1 MNTWIELDLNRLS
14 SNIDNL
20 RHALPVSCQI
30 IFVVKANAYG
40 HGMEQIAGG
49 AWQAGV
55 RWFAVAHISEALE
68 LRSILPEAKI
78 LIVGAI
84 EPALAQVC
92 VENRLVPVIISLEHA
107 HQISAELSGHADP
120 LECHVK
126 IDTGMGRLG
135 IDWQEAVQALE
146 EIGGLKELALKGIC
160 THFASSDGESRE
172 YFDTQCRR
180 FSQVTYKA
188 RVQGVEVGFRH
199 ASNSGGVIMEP
210 EMDLDGIRPG
220 IMLYGYGRTE
230 GSDRN
235 VNVQP
240 VLQWKAN
247 VVQVKRV
254 HAGFPVSYDSTYICP
269 DETLIA
275 TIDAGYS
282 DGYPRAL
289 SNKGFRIA
297 GGRRVPVAGR
307 VTMNLMTV
315 DLGIGSRV
323 RAGDEVVL
331 IGSEGGEAIWAD
343 EIAKWSGTISYEI
356 LTGIR
361 AGAIKVM

>member
-1 MNTWIELDLNRLS
+1 MNTWIELDLSRLS

-20 RHALPVSCQI
+20 RSALPESCQI

-40 HGMEQIAGG
+40 HGMEQIAGC
-49 AWQAGV
+49 AWKAGV
-55 RWFAVAHISEALE
+55 SWFAVAHVSEALE
-68 LRSILPEAKI
+68 LRAILPDAII

-84 EPALAQVC
+84 EPALAAVC
-92 VENRLVPVIISLEHA
+92 AENRLVPVVVSLEHA
-107 HQISAELSGHADP
+107 RSIAEELSGSAAP
-120 LECHVK
+120 LDFHIK

-135 IDWQEAVQALE
+135 VDWQDAVGVLE
-146 EIGGLKELALKGIC
+146 EISRFKRLALKGIC
-160 THFASSDGESRE
+160 THFASSDGTSRE

-180 FSQVTYKA
+180 FAQVIYKA
-188 RVQGVEVGFRH
+188 RKQGIDVGFRH
-199 ASNSGGVIMEP
+199 ASNSGGVTMDP
-210 EMDLDGIRPG
+210 DMDLDGIRPG

-230 GSDRN
+230 GGDRS
-235 VNVQP
+235 VVVRP

-269 DETLIA
+269 EETIIG

-289 SNKGFRIA
+289 SNRGYVIA

-315 DLGIGSRV
+315 DLGIDSRV

-331 IGSEGGEAIWAD
+331 IGAEGGEEIWAD
-343 EIAKWSGTISYEI
+343 EIAGWCGTISYEI

-361 AGAIKVM
+361 AGAVKVL